1 MLLDAGAI
9 LYVKTTVPQGQM
21 AFDTHSYL
29 NGRTTNPINRSLS
42 AGGSSGG
49 EVALIAMG
57 GAVLGAA
64 GDLGE
69 HDYGKLRAAN
79 DHQCYMQMLNWFR
92 RLHPSSGSKL
102 RPLWYQAVGR

>member
-9 LYVKTTVPQGQM
+9 LYVKTTTPQGQM

-49 EVALIAMG
+49 EAALIAMG
-57 GAVLGAA
+57 GAILGAA

-69 HDYGKLRAAN
+69 NCYAATVRN
-79 DHQCYMQMLNWFR
+79 
-92 RLHPSSGSKL
+92 
-102 RPLWYQAVGR
+102 